1 MFTAVP
7 FGCRTRPEIIFAAHV
22 ALNMTDKQL
31 ADAGIDRRTFPLDAM
46 TRMEAEFAEKDAQ
59 KATAHSAKT
68 VGLDIQAA

>member
-1 MFTAVP
+1 
-7 FGCRTRPEIIFAAHV
+7 
-22 ALNMTDKQL
+22 MTDKQL
-31 ADAGIDRRTFPLDAM
+31 ADAGIDRRTFPFDAM